1 MLGSHLML
9 SAIDTWVV
17 VVITL
22 FPALI
27 AGAAAGY
34 FVYRAVLKKK
44 QSDADTEFARVIE
57 EARLEAKTLRKDALL
72 EAKEE
77 QIRLRNEFEKES
89 KDRRSE
95 PEGGFHQQKG
105 GRARQETRERGAYPQ
120 RT

>member
-44 QSDADTEFARVIE
+44 QTDAETEFA
-57 EARLEAKTLRKDALL
+57 
-72 EAKEE
+72 
-77 QIRLRNEFEKES
+77 
-89 KDRRSE
+89 
-95 PEGGFHQQKG
+95 
-105 GRARQETRERGAYPQ
+105 
-120 RT
+120 